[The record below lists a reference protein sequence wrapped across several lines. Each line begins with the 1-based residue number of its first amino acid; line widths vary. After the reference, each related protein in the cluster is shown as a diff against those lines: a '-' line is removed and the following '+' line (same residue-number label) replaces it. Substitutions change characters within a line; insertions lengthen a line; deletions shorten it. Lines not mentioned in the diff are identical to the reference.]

1 MTSAC
6 VYREKKGDDVIT
18 SQEFHDIYY
27 EQMYDRQVIV
37 RLKDGRELRGL
48 FNDEF
53 FEDNS
58 VLVDC
63 QVVPIDR
70 IESMK
75 LLEEK

>member
-1 MTSAC
+1 
-6 VYREKKGDDVIT
+6 
-18 SQEFHDIYY
+18 
-27 EQMYDRQVIV
+27 MYDRQVIV
-37 RLKDGRELRGL
+37 RLKDGRELRAL

>member
-1 MTSAC
+1 MCTG
-6 VYREKKGDDVIT
+6 KKGDDVIT

-58 VLVDC
+58 VLIDC
-63 QVVPIDR
+63 QVVTIDR

-75 LLEEK
+75 LFEEK